1 MSDLQPELLTERD
14 AARYL
19 GLSPNT
25 LMKQRSQG
33 EREGHLP
40 LVPYCKLGNRCI
52 RYRLSDLRAYTEQ
65 YLVAPEAT
73 KGE

>member
-1 MSDLQPELLTERD
+1 MNEPNQELINERD
-14 AARYL
+14 AARFL
-19 GLSPNT
+19 GLSPAT

-52 RYRLSDLRAYTEQ
+52 RYRISDLRDYAERH
-65 YLVAPEAT
+65 LVTDTANA
-73 KGE
+73 G